1 MGCTSSGCRRG
12 GSVYDPS
19 EQLLA
24 PPPHQRRGS
33 KPTLLRSGRLNGKLQ
48 KEEGDDK
55 KDDWEDEER
64 IDSIVPSNSSTSS
77 NANRR
82 LANIATPKRPSRP
95 SAQKG
100 NTTAHKASL
109 TPPRNASKVISPVAF
124 ALAGSSLPL
133 PPSSVLP
140 PPPSSSEG
148 SGHAETE
155 SERSVRNKPEV
166 PKRQQKLLCCGNICG
181 AIQLL
186 RTGKEGVETAESS
199 TGPLQPQLPIAR
211 SIQEDRRTE
220 RHHRAAELRK
230 RFQLARETAKGL
242 SLSADEKLQ
251 LYAYEKQATE
261 GPVSGVRP
269 SAFNMLARAR
279 WDSWAKLKR
288 MDKEVAKQGYCAL
301 VDKFA
306 PGWRTKAG
314 L

>member
-1 MGCTSSGCRRG
+1 MGMGCTNSGCRRG

-24 PPPHQRRGS
+24 LPPQQRRGS
-33 KPTLLRSGRLNGKLQ
+33 KPTLLRSGRINPKPQ
-48 KEEGDDK
+48 KEENEK

-100 NTTAHKASL
+100 NGLHKAL
-109 TPPRNASKVISPVAF
+109 TPPRTSSKPISPVAF
-124 ALAGSSLPL
+124 ALSGSSLPL
-133 PPSSVLP
+133 PPSAILP

-148 SGHAETE
+148 SGHPEGTE
-155 SERSVRNKPEV
+155 SERSVPTGPEV
-166 PKRQQKLLCCGNICG
+166 PRKRPSMLCCGNICG

-186 RTGKEGVETAESS
+186 RTRKEGVETAESS
-199 TGPLQPQLPIAR
+199 TAQPQLPIAR
-211 SIQEDRRTE
+211 AIQEDRRTE

-230 RFQLARETAKGL
+230 RFQLARETVKGL
-242 SLSADEKLQ
+242 SLSAEEKLQ

-269 SAFNMLARAR
+269 GAFNMLARAR

-306 PGWRTKAG
+306 PGWRAKAG

>member
-1 MGCTSSGCRRG
+1 MGSHRKRRG
-12 GSVYDPS
+12 TTRRTTGKMRRELCSAS
-19 EQLLA
+19 IEQTTA
-24 PPPHQRRGS
+24 
-33 KPTLLRSGRLNGKLQ
+33 
-48 KEEGDDK
+48 
-55 KDDWEDEER
+55 
-64 IDSIVPSNSSTSS
+64 DSIVPSNSSTSS

-100 NTTAHKASL
+100 NATGLKAL
-109 TPPRNASKVISPVAF
+109 TPSRSASKVISPVAF
-124 ALAGSSLPL
+124 ALSGSSLPL

-148 SGHAETE
+148 SGHVETE
-155 SERSVRNKPEV
+155 SERSVQNKPEV

-186 RTGKEGVETAESS
+186 RTRKEGVETAQSS
-199 TGPLQPQLPIAR
+199 TGPVQPQLPIAR

-269 SAFNMLARAR
+269 AAFNMLARAR

>member
-77 NANRR
+77 NANRI

-100 NTTAHKASL
+100 NATSKASL
-109 TPPRNASKVISPVAF
+109 TPPRSASKVISPVAF

-155 SERSVRNKPEV
+155 SERSVQNKPEV
-166 PKRQQKLLCCGNICG
+166 PKRQPKLLCCGNICG

-186 RTGKEGVETAESS
+186 RTRKEGVETAESS
-199 TGPLQPQLPIAR
+199 TVQPQLPIAR

-242 SLSADEKLQ
+242 SLSADEKMQ

-269 SAFNMLARAR
+269 GAFNMLARAR

>member
-1 MGCTSSGCRRG
+1 MGCSSSGCRRG
-12 GSVYDPS
+12 GSVDDPS

-33 KPTLLRSGRLNGKLQ
+33 KPTLLRSGRLNGKPQ

-82 LANIATPKRPSRP
+82 LANIATPKRPRRP

-100 NTTAHKASL
+100 NATGLKAL
-109 TPPRNASKVISPVAF
+109 TPSRSASKVISPVAF
-124 ALAGSSLPL
+124 ALSGSSLPL

-148 SGHAETE
+148 SGHVETE
-155 SERSVRNKPEV
+155 SERSVQNKPEV

-186 RTGKEGVETAESS
+186 RTRKEGVETAQSS
-199 TGPLQPQLPIAR
+199 TGPVQPQLPIAR

-269 SAFNMLARAR
+269 AAFNMLARAR

>member
-1 MGCTSSGCRRG
+1 MGCNSSGCRRG

-19 EQLLA
+19 EQLLI
-24 PPPHQRRGS
+24 PSPHQRRGS
-33 KPTLLRSGRLNGKLQ
+33 KPTLLRSGRLNGKPQ

-64 IDSIVPSNSSTSS
+64 IDSIVPSTSSTSS

-95 SAQKG
+95 SVHKG
-100 NTTAHKASL
+100 NGAILKAPG
-109 TPPRNASKVISPVAF
+109 TPPKNGSKVISPVAF
-124 ALAGSSLPL
+124 AFR
-133 PPSSVLP
+133 PSTTLP

-148 SGHAETE
+148 SGHVERDTE
-155 SERSVRNKPEV
+155 SERSVHHQPEV
-166 PKRQQKLLCCGNICG
+166 RQRRPSMLCCGNICG
-181 AIQLL
+181 AIHLL
-186 RTGKEGVETAESS
+186 RTRKEAVETESR
-199 TGPLQPQLPIAR
+199 TAQPQLPIAR
-211 SIQEDRRTE
+211 SMQEDRRSE

-230 RFQLARETAKGL
+230 RFQLAKEAAKGL
-242 SLSADEKLQ
+242 SLSAEEKLQ

-269 SAFNMLARAR
+269 GAFNMLARAR

-301 VDKFA
+301 MDKFA
-306 PGWRTKAG
+306 PGWRTRAG

>member
-155 SERSVRNKPEV
+155 SV

-186 RTGKEGVETAESS
+186 RTRKEGVETAESS